1 MLKVESFWE
10 KQCKS
15 TSMAL
20 YRIEYRLIWYCS
32 CMMEIGA
39 GVTMLTALVVALM
52 NFGTWAVALVV
63 AMAK

>member
-1 MLKVESFWE
+1 
-10 KQCKS
+10 
-15 TSMAL
+15 
-20 YRIEYRLIWYCS
+20 
-32 CMMEIGA
+32 MMEIGA